1 MEYHAILRDLP
12 DQLARTGIQLR
23 RDQHGLQQ
31 LMTPRVEYDPPPKIG
46 CKRTQNL
53 PDRVPPLSDTDSFES
68 SEEDTIAAL
77 SGSCSSLRR
86 RGSSS
91 NVPPSA
97 GSVPAP
103 IPVDSPRPKSRLPPL
118 SSESAPPSKHQVVKV
133 DIFGEASSDSDGSV
147 SMTGSPRYAENAVL
161 PPAEYDRSA
170 PTRVPRAE

>member
-1 MEYHAILRDLP
+1 MDTPRPSQPVSLRDLLDQCDLPNLPYLMEYHAILRDLP

-53 PDRVPPLSDTDSFES
+53 PDIVPPLSDTDSFES

-103 IPVDSPRPKSRLPPL
+103 IPVDPPIPSLDRLLFRVYPHHMQ
-118 SSESAPPSKHQVVKV
+118 SNES
-133 DIFGEASSDSDGSV
+133 
-147 SMTGSPRYAENAVL
+147 
-161 PPAEYDRSA
+161 
-170 PTRVPRAE
+170 